1 MQQTELKLKRE
12 GQHPFLRM
20 PASFIHVMQ
29 EQDEPGQPLNL
40 YGLTPDDWK
49 KQRIQLN
56 VTFTG
61 WDSCLGRTVYESW
74 DYKLDDIKFGRHFA
88 NVINSGA
95 DRSVNIDMR
104 NFHSTCADSDFDTRW
119 RVKFLFVTMRKLLNR
134 RRAMRVWI
142 QRVVPGTNI
151 PSITNALYQQDI
163 DSLAE
168 LRHVGLEGLK
178 DLGLSGPEAEQV
190 QRALQQEGDNVSDP
204 DRVDSKNT
212 E

>member
-1 MQQTELKLKRE
+1 MHLK
-12 GQHPFLRM
+12 G
-20 PASFIHVMQ
+20 SI
-29 EQDEPGQPLNL
+29 
-40 YGLTPDDWK
+40 YT
-49 KQRIQLN
+49 
-56 VTFTG
+56 
-61 WDSCLGRTVYESW
+61 
-74 DYKLDDIKFGRHFA
+74 
-88 NVINSGA
+88 
-95 DRSVNIDMR
+95 
-104 NFHSTCADSDFDTRW
+104 
-119 RVKFLFVTMRKLLNR
+119 
-134 RRAMRVWI
+134 
-142 QRVVPGTNI
+142 VPGTNI